1 MHPRTS
7 LRSLTS
13 AVCLALPLGALTGLA
28 GCNRSP
34 AAVAVDTGPAAV
46 FVPPLCDAK
55 VGEELMLRR
64 GATAWRWRI
73 ASADS
78 QFVGVE
84 VQEYTNDVPAGP
96 LQAYRWSRNG
106 YGLPDEFV
114 VQEIAR
120 DRISVADVSWDC
132 WRMTVRSE
140 QATRWYWVTDAL
152 PVHGVLRIAVDLA
165 GKGAPDL
172 ASPADYVAPTR

>member
-1 MHPRTS
+1 MNSRT
-7 LRSLTS
+7 LVRR
-13 AVCLALPLGALTGLA
+13 LALTAALAAPLAVLVSLA
-28 GCNRSP
+28 GCERTP
-34 AAVAVDTGPAAV
+34 AVVPIDSAPAAV
-46 FVPPLCDAK
+46 FVPPLSDAK

-84 VQEYTNDVPAGP
+84 VQEYTNDVPSGP

-120 DRISVADVSWDC
+120 DRISVAGASWDC

-140 QATRWYWVTDAL
+140 QATRWYWVTDAV

-172 ASPADYVAPTR
+172 ASPADYVAPAR